1 MSDWLFQQSIVLGVL
16 ILLLALIYRV
26 ALNTIGAKN
35 YYCLWL
41 IIPMQL
47 ILSLSLHD
55 AALINDAQVPT
66 YVVSANNT
74 VYTLQQNIVSQL
86 PNITLI
92 WGAGFCLFS
101 VLLLTQHYYAI
112 KQLRIRPVSKD
123 KYTEIPGGRIKVFES
138 NTLDSPMITGLLF
151 PKIVLPAGFTRHPRL
166 IQELLIKHETIHWQR
181 GDLWWNTL
189 AVALLLVFWFN
200 PVMWFGYRRFRQTQE
215 LACDSQ
221 VLKGQSEET
230 CLSYAKAFLEQ
241 SFVQQRMTF
250 TSLYYGG
257 KQNMKDRIKN
267 MRTRHHSKLMLPPLL
282 AVLISTLGISQA
294 ISGNH
299 AQQDKKFI
307 DGVQPT
313 MRIEP
318 LYPKEAAE
326 QGIEGSVVLQFS
338 INTNG
343 SVSDIHIVKST
354 PENVFDKSAMTAL
367 SQWTYTRPKVKMK
380 NMLVQLDYL
389 LSEKRSENLLSD
401 LEQIS
406 VAPRKL

>member
-1 MSDWLFQQSIVLGVL
+1 MIDWFFQQSIVLSLL
-16 ILLLALIYRV
+16 ILLLAIIYRV
-26 ALNTIGAKN
+26 ALSTIGAKN

-41 IIPMQL
+41 IIPTQL
-47 ILSLSLHD
+47 ILSLTIQD
-55 AALINDAQVPT
+55 AALINDAQVST

-74 VYTLQQNIVSQL
+74 VNTLQQSIISQL
-86 PNITLI
+86 PNITI
-92 WGAGFCLFS
+92 FWGAGFCLFS
-101 VLLLTQHYYAI
+101 GLLLTQHYHAI
-112 KQLRIRPVSKD
+112 KQLRIRPVSND
-123 KYTEIPGGRIKVFES
+123 NYTEMSGDRIRVFES
-138 NTLDSPMITGLLF
+138 SMLNSPMITGLIF
-151 PKIVLPAGFTRHPRL
+151 PKIVLPIGFSAHPRL
-166 IQELLIKHETIHWQR
+166 IQKLLFKHELVHFQR

-189 AVALLLVFWFN
+189 AVALLLAFWFN
-200 PVMWFGYRRFRQTQE
+200 PIMWFGYRRFRQTQE

-221 VLKGQSEET
+221 VLKDQSEET

-267 MRTRHHSKLMLPPLL
+267 MRTRHHSKLLLPPLL

-307 DGVQPT
+307 DGVHPT

-338 INTNG
+338 INTDG
-343 SVSDIHIVKST
+343 SVGDIHIVKST

-367 SQWTYTRPKVKMK
+367 SQWTYTRPNVKMK

-389 LSEKRSENLLSD
+389 LSEKSSKNLLSN

-406 VAPRKL
+406 VAPRK